1 MTVTLTSTLLRNQD
15 VEEGGEVPTGLL
27 PKDKGLM
34 ALAELRHSKWFTAMA
49 ANLSSCVE
57 SIRIMRDKAQRDPK
71 WGCLGGWALEILVER
86 ALISAGRNLSP
97 SSALM
102 RILEVAAS
110 GLLLADGTGIKDPCE
125 RAETCVFSHLT
136 DQMKEDVTRQAQVE
150 LRNTHFRSVI
160 NINIIMLL

>member
-1 MTVTLTSTLLRNQD
+1 MTVTLTSTLLRNED

-49 ANLSSCVE
+49 ANHSSCVE

-71 WGCLGGWALEILVER
+71 WGYLGGWSLEILVER
-86 ALISAGRNLSP
+86 ALFSAGRNLSP

-102 RILEVAAS
+102 RILEVVAS
-110 GLLLADGTGIKDPCE
+110 GLLLADGTGLKDPCE
-125 RAETCVFSHLT
+125 REETCVFRHLT

-150 LRNTHFRSVI
+150 IRNAHFRSVI
-160 NINIIMLL
+160 

>member
-27 PKDKGLM
+27 PKDRGLM

-71 WGCLGGWALEILVER
+71 WGCLGAWALEILVER

-136 DQMKEDVTRQAQVE
+136 DQMKEDVTGQAQVE
-150 LRNTHFRSVI
+150 LRNAHFRSI
-160 NINIIMLL
+160 SIL